1 MKDSLRIA
9 RDSPWISSAV
19 VAATSIGSGWA
30 FARHQELWM
39 DETTQ
44 LSGLHLGP
52 VAIVRWLLGENR
64 SRFGGIPGDRMP
76 PVSYLLQW
84 AWSHLFGLTED
95 SLRAFS
101 VLIVAAAAVVVARTA
116 ARTWGGW
123 SGWIAGLTF
132 ALSPNAVFAAGEIRA
147 YPFLVLWSACA
158 FFFLLQLLRE
168 ADQPGGQPPA
178 RGGWLGLAASCV
190 AASYTHFFGVV
201 LTGAVLLACAWFARS
216 RPTMRRPL
224 VIWGVAIAIAEAT
237 VAPFILS
244 AVGIS
249 NVIRPRSEIPRGALR
264 LVYRCLG
271 GHPAWSVYV
280 PVLILG
286 LAGALMGIVVA
297 LARKHGSPSMA
308 RALFLA
314 VAAGLG
320 AALAA
325 RTATG
330 SFDALSASYNLWAVP
345 AVILVGASAVAARDR
360 TLRTLGWT
368 GAGLLLVANL
378 ASTCILALHGEAYAH
393 TAGDRVNAELA
404 AMGAPADVV
413 VVLDGAGKWDHA
425 FCPLEYGY
433 GTALQQYLAERQP
446 DGSITVR
453 HLPERSAPQP
463 LASIAA
469 QRLVLIDLEDLGA
482 EGVGHY
488 LRSHQAPALSDGRVL
503 QALEALDWAPVRS
516 ETLVALGAEHLD
528 VLERR
533 GPRSASP

>member
-1 MKDSLRIA
+1 
-9 RDSPWISSAV
+9 
-19 VAATSIGSGWA
+19 
-30 FARHQELWM
+30 M

-52 VAIVRWLLGENR
+52 AAIVRWLLGENR
-64 SRFGGIPGDRMP
+64 NRFGGIPGDRMP
-76 PVSYLLQW
+76 PVSYLMQS
-84 AWSHLFGLTED
+84 AWSHVFGLTEG

-101 VLIVAAAAVVVARTA
+101 VLVVAAAAVVIARTA

-132 ALSPNAVFAAGEIRA
+132 ALSPNAVYAAGEIRA

-158 FFFLLQLLRE
+158 FFFLLQVLRDAE
-168 ADQPGGQPPA
+168 HGGVPA
-178 RGGWLGLAASCV
+178 QRSWVGLAASCV

-201 LTGAVLLACAWFARS
+201 LTGAVLLACIWFAMS
-216 RPTMRRPL
+216 RPAVRRPL
-224 VIWGVAIAIAEAT
+224 LITTVCIAVAEAT

-249 NVIRPRSEIPRGALR
+249 NIIRPRSEIPRATLR

-271 GHPAWSVYV
+271 GHPAWSVYL
-280 PVLILG
+280 PVMALG
-286 LAGALMGIVVA
+286 LAGALSVVSVA
-297 LARKHGSPSMA
+297 LARKHGAPSVA
-308 RALFLA
+308 RALVLA
-314 VAAGLG
+314 VAAGLF

-345 AVILVGASAVAARDR
+345 AVILVGASAVAARDPS
-360 TLRTLGWT
+360 LRTLGWT
-368 GAGLLLVANL
+368 GATLLLLANL
-378 ASTCILALHGEAYAH
+378 ASTGILALHGEAYAH
-393 TAGDRVNAELA
+393 TAGDRVNAELRE
-404 AMGAPADVV
+404 MGAPADVV

-425 FCPLEYGY
+425 FCPLQYDFGA
-433 GTALQQYLAERQP
+433 ALQQYLTERQP
-446 DGSITVR
+446 DGRITVR

-463 LASIAA
+463 LASLTAR
-469 QRLVLIDLEDLGA
+469 RLVLIDVADIGA
-482 EGVGHY
+482 EGVARY
-488 LRSHQAPALSDGRVL
+488 LRSHEPPALSDGRVL
-503 QALEALDWAPVRS
+503 QALEALDWTPVRQ

-533 GPRSASP
+533 GPPTASP